1 MSIETMR
8 SISGMSP
15 ETGVGSIDRS
25 PPGPLPAAASPAS
38 PASGGGFAETLGSAI
53 QKVDD
58 MQMDADAQAEKVA
71 LGGGNLHE
79 MSLALEKAD
88 VSMRLA
94 MKVRNKLIDAYQEI
108 MRMSV

>member
-1 MSIETMR
+1 MSIET
-8 SISGMSP
+8 
-15 ETGVGSIDRS
+15 TQLLS
-25 PPGPLPAAASPAS
+25 PPVGHIGSEPR
-38 PASGGGFAETLGSAI
+38 PASGTDGGKSVGPGSFMEMLGGAL
-53 QKVDD
+53 QTVDG
-58 MQMDADAQAEKVA
+58 MQLDADAQAEKVA

-94 MKVRNKLIDAYQEI
+94 MKVRTKLVEAYQEI

>member
-1 MSIETMR
+1 MSIETTQML
-8 SISGMSP
+8 
-15 ETGVGSIDRS
+15 S
-25 PPGPLPAAASPAS
+25 PPVGHIGTEHRAPAPTDEGKSVGPGS
-38 PASGGGFAETLGSAI
+38 FAETLGNAL
-53 QKVDD
+53 QKVDNI
-58 MQMDADAQAEKVA
+58 QMDADAQAEKVA

-108 MRMSV
+108 MRMNV

>member
-8 SISGMSP
+8 PLAGTAFELGTTPIEAPVERPSGP
-15 ETGVGSIDRS
+15 
-25 PPGPLPAAASPAS
+25 
-38 PASGGGFAETLGSAI
+38 GFAETLGHAL

-58 MQMDADAQAEKVA
+58 IQMDADAEAEKVA

-79 MSLALEKAD
+79 MSMALEKAD

-94 MKVRNKLIDAYQEI
+94 LKVRNKLVDAYQEI

>member
-1 MSIETMR
+1 M
-8 SISGMSP
+8 
-15 ETGVGSIDRS
+15 
-25 PPGPLPAAASPAS
+25 
-38 PASGGGFAETLGSAI
+38 
-53 QKVDD
+53 QKVDQ
-58 MQMDADAQAEKVA
+58 MQVEADAQAEKVA

-94 MKVRNKLIDAYQEI
+94 MKVRNKMIDAYQEI

>member
-1 MSIETMR
+1 
-8 SISGMSP
+8 
-15 ETGVGSIDRS
+15 
-25 PPGPLPAAASPAS
+25 
-38 PASGGGFAETLGSAI
+38 
-53 QKVDD
+53 
-58 MQMDADAQAEKVA
+58 MQVDADQQAEKVA

-94 MKVRNKLIDAYQEI
+94 MKVRNKMIDAYQEI

>member
-8 SISGMSP
+8 SLGSINA
-15 ETGVGSIDRS
+15 EQGVGQIDRS
-25 PPGPLPAAASPAS
+25 VNG
-38 PASGGGFAETLGSAI
+38 ASGRNPSGAAGFAESLSGAL
-53 QKVDD
+53 QKVDE
-58 MQMDADAQAEKVA
+58 MQLSADAQAEKVA

-94 MKVRNKLIDAYQEI
+94 MKVRNKLVEAYQEI
-108 MRMSV
+108 MRMGV

>member
-1 MSIETMR
+1 MSIERTQML
-8 SISGMSP
+8 SP
-15 ETGVGSIDRS
+15 MLS
-25 PPGPLPAAASPAS
+25 PPVGHIGTEHRAPAPTDEGKSVGPGS
-38 PASGGGFAETLGSAI
+38 FVETLGNAL
-53 QKVDD
+53 QKVDN

-108 MRMSV
+108 MRMNV

>member
-1 MSIETMR
+1 MSIETIQ
-8 SISGMSP
+8 SISQPISHIGDAPNAGAVEKGGKS
-15 ETGVGSIDRS
+15 VG
-25 PPGPLPAAASPAS
+25 PGS
-38 PASGGGFAETLGSAI
+38 FAETLGNAL

-58 MQMDADAQAEKVA
+58 MQVDADQQAEKVA

-94 MKVRNKLIDAYQEI
+94 MKVRNKMIDAYQEI

>member
-8 SISGMSP
+8 SIGGIAP
-15 ETGVGSIDRS
+15 ETGPGQVERAVSGGS
-25 PPGPLPAAASPAS
+25 A
-38 PASGGGFAETLGSAI
+38 GGFAQTLGNAL
-53 QKVDD
+53 QKVEDV
-58 MQMDADAQAEKVA
+58 QMDADAQAEKVA

-88 VSMRLA
+88 VAMRLA
-94 MKVRNKLIDAYQEI
+94 MKVRNKVVEAYQEI

>member
-8 SISGMSP
+8 SISGISP
-15 ETGVGSIDRS
+15 ETGAGSIERAS
-25 PPGPLPAAASPAS
+25 AGTLPAAAS

-108 MRMSV
+108 MRMNV

>member
-1 MSIETMR
+1 MSIETIR
-8 SISGMSP
+8 SISQP
-15 ETGVGSIDRS
+15 VGHIGTEGR
-25 PPGPLPAAASPAS
+25 PGAVEPGAKNVGATS
-38 PASGGGFAETLGSAI
+38 FTETLGGAL

-58 MQMDADAQAEKVA
+58 MQLDADAQAEKVA
-71 LGGGNLHE
+71 MGGGNLHE

-94 MKVRNKLIDAYQEI
+94 MKVRTKLVEAYQEI

>member
-1 MSIETMR
+1 MSIETTQML
-8 SISGMSP
+8 
-15 ETGVGSIDRS
+15 S
-25 PPGPLPAAASPAS
+25 PPVGHIGAEPRPAAGTD
-38 PASGGGFAETLGSAI
+38 GGKSVGPGSFAETLGGAL
-53 QKVDD
+53 QKVDG
-58 MQMDADAQAEKVA
+58 MQLDADAQAEKVA

-94 MKVRNKLIDAYQEI
+94 MKVRSKLVDAYQEI

>member
-8 SISGMSP
+8 SISQPISHIGTENRP
-15 ETGVGSIDRS
+15 GAVEPGGKNVGPSS
-25 PPGPLPAAASPAS
+25 
-38 PASGGGFAETLGSAI
+38 FAETLGGAL

-58 MQMDADAQAEKVA
+58 MQLDADGQAEKVA
-71 LGGGNLHE
+71 MGGGNLHE

-88 VSMRLA
+88 ISMRLA
-94 MKVRNKLIDAYQEI
+94 MKVRNKLVEAYQEI

>member
-1 MSIETMR
+1 MSVETMR
-8 SISGMSP
+8 SIGVLAP
-15 ETGVGSIDRS
+15 DGQLDGAGGVGRPNQAERAIGSS
-25 PPGPLPAAASPAS
+25 AGS
-38 PASGGGFAETLGSAI
+38 GFAQTLGDAL
-53 QKVDD
+53 QKVD
-58 MQMDADAQAEKVA
+58 QIQLEADGQAEKVA

-94 MKVRNKLIDAYQEI
+94 MKVRNKLVEAYQEI

>member
-8 SISGMSP
+8 SISGATT
-15 ETGVGSIDRS
+15 EVGTGSIERAPSGVS
-25 PPGPLPAAASPAS
+25 PGAT
-38 PASGGGFAETLGSAI
+38 SGGGFAETLGSAI
-53 QKVDD
+53 QKVDA

-108 MRMSV
+108 MRMNV

>member
-1 MSIETMR
+1 MR
-8 SISGMSP
+8 SIGSAGAEQLQSD
-15 ETGVGSIDRS
+15 GVGQVDRS
-25 PPGPLPAAASPAS
+25 LKS
-38 PASGGGFAETLGSAI
+38 ASGSGFAETLGGAL
-53 QKVDD
+53 QKVDQ
-58 MQMDADAQAEKVA
+58 MQVDADVQAEKVA
-71 LGGGNLHE
+71 MGGGNLHE

>member
-8 SISGMSP
+8 SIGGANA
-15 ETGVGSIDRS
+15 EAQIREVGKQIGQVERS
-25 PPGPLPAAASPAS
+25 VDS
-38 PASGGGFAETLGSAI
+38 ASGGGFAQTLGSAL
-53 QKVDD
+53 QKVDQ
-58 MQMDADAQAEKVA
+58 MQLDADAQAEKVA
-71 LGGGNLHE
+71 MGGGNLHE

-94 MKVRNKLIDAYQEI
+94 IKVRNKMVEAYQEI

>member
-1 MSIETMR
+1 MSIETIQ
-8 SISGMSP
+8 SISQSIGHIGEQQRPGAVEKGGQS
-15 ETGVGSIDRS
+15 VG
-25 PPGPLPAAASPAS
+25 PGS
-38 PASGGGFAETLGSAI
+38 FAETLGDAL
-53 QKVDD
+53 QKVDG
-58 MQMDADAQAEKVA
+58 MQVEADQQAEKVA

-94 MKVRNKLIDAYQEI
+94 MKVRNKMLDAYQEI

>member
-1 MSIETMR
+1 MSIETIQ
-8 SISGMSP
+8 SISQPIGHIGESAGAGAV
-15 ETGVGSIDRS
+15 EKGGQSVG
-25 PPGPLPAAASPAS
+25 PGS
-38 PASGGGFAETLGSAI
+38 FAETLGNAL

-58 MQMDADAQAEKVA
+58 MQVDADQQAEKVA
-71 LGGGNLHE
+71 MGGGNLHE

-94 MKVRNKLIDAYQEI
+94 MKVRNKMIDAYQEI

>member
-8 SISGMSP
+8 SIGSLNAGG
-15 ETGVGSIDRS
+15 EAAGVGGPSQVERS
-25 PPGPLPAAASPAS
+25 VGTAA
-38 PASGGGFAETLGSAI
+38 GTGFAEALGGAL
-53 QKVDD
+53 QKVD
-58 MQMDADAQAEKVA
+58 QIQLEADAQAEKVA

-94 MKVRNKLIDAYQEI
+94 MKVRNKLVEAYQEI
-108 MRMSV
+108 MRMGV

>member
-1 MSIETMR
+1 MSIERTQML
-8 SISGMSP
+8 SP
-15 ETGVGSIDRS
+15 TVGHIGTEHRA
-25 PPGPLPAAASPAS
+25 PAAADEGKSIGPGS
-38 PASGGGFAETLGSAI
+38 FAETLGNAL
-53 QKVDD
+53 QKVDNL
-58 MQMDADAQAEKVA
+58 QMEADGQAEKVA

-108 MRMSV
+108 MRMNV

>member
-1 MSIETMR
+1 MSIETIQ
-8 SISGMSP
+8 SISQPIGN
-15 ETGVGSIDRS
+15 VGESTR
-25 PPGPLPAAASPAS
+25 PGPVEK
-38 PASGGGFAETLGSAI
+38 GGQSVGPGSFAETLGNAL

-58 MQMDADAQAEKVA
+58 IQVDADQQAEKVA

-94 MKVRNKLIDAYQEI
+94 MKVRNKMIDAYQEI

>member
-8 SISGMSP
+8 SIGSAGAEQLQSDS
-15 ETGVGSIDRS
+15 VGQVDRS
-25 PPGPLPAAASPAS
+25 LKS
-38 PASGGGFAETLGSAI
+38 ASGSGFAETLGGAL
-53 QKVDD
+53 QKVDQ
-58 MQMDADAQAEKVA
+58 MQVDADVQAEKVA
-71 LGGGNLHE
+71 MGGGNLHE